1 MLCRLSY
8 CPAFGDREV
17 SFASSRIRENSGH
30 RAMHPNSHESRY
42 PKVTRIGHEKSPVFV
57 TPGFERDSEHDR
69 ESQAQVLIGKRID
82 GSGAILF
89 LFSNLSFE
97 TRS

>member
-1 MLCRLSY
+1 VQCIRILTN
-8 CPAFGDREV
+8 PATTKTQAPGT
-17 SFASSRIRENSGH
+17 
-30 RAMHPNSHESRY
+30 
-42 PKVTRIGHEKSPVFV
+42 KKSPVFV

>member
-8 CPAFGDREV
+8 CPAFGDSDV
-17 SFASSRIRENSGH
+17 SLNESGYQ
-30 RAMHPNSHESRY
+30 E
-42 PKVTRIGHEKSPVFV
+42 VTRIGHEKSPVFV

-69 ESQAQVLIGKRID
+69 ESQAQVLIGKRIGGRD
-82 GSGAILF
+82 AILF
-89 LFSNLSFE
+89 LFSLSSFE

>member
-1 MLCRLSY
+1 MY
-8 CPAFGDREV
+8 VAGFV
-17 SFASSRIRENSGH
+17 RIRGTIECI
-30 RAMHPNSHESRY
+30 
-42 PKVTRIGHEKSPVFV
+42 RILTNPATKRSIAPGHEKSPVFV

-69 ESQAQVLIGKRID
+69 ESQAQVLNGKRIG
-82 GSGAILF
+82 GSDAIRF

>member
-17 SFASSRIRENSGH
+17 PSVCSRIRENSGYNEE
-30 RAMHPNSHESRY
+30 HPNSHESGY
-42 PKVTRIGHEKSPVFV
+42 EEDFQSGHEKSPVFV

-69 ESQAQVLIGKRID
+69 ESQAQMLIGKRIG
-82 GSGAILF
+82 GSNAILF
-89 LFSNLSFE
+89 LFSRLSFE
-97 TRS
+97 TRL